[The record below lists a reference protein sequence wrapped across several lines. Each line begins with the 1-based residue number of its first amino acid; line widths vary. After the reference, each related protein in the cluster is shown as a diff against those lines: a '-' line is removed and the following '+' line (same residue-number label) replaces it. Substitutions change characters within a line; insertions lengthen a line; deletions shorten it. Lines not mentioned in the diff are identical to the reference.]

1 MSMCGIVG
9 LVVEPSAGHDLD
21 AAIRAMNETLRHRGP
36 DEDGVAVFPAA
47 ALAMRRLSIVDLSGG
62 QQPMW
67 DERRELCIVFNGEI
81 YDHTALR
88 DELIER
94 GHRFVSDHSD
104 TEVLIHGYEEWGGD
118 LFPRLNGMFALAIW
132 DLRNNRLV
140 VARDR
145 MGKKPLY
152 IARVRDGYAVA
163 SELKAFFAHPGF
175 EAELDPIA
183 LDQYLAFDYV
193 VGPRTMLRD
202 VQQLPA
208 GHWGTITPAGIETH
222 RYWTLTFGSTE
233 ASESELIEELDA
245 RLDEAVQR
253 RMVADVPVGV
263 FLSGGLDSTTVAY
276 YMRRHSDD
284 VHSFSI
290 AYDDPRIDES
300 HYAELASRHLGTTH
314 HVETVTF
321 DRIEGVVERM
331 PSLLDT
337 PMGDPSFIPTYLLS
351 EFTKR
356 SVTVALGGDASDEFL
371 MGYNLYR
378 SLRKLWVADYVPAV
392 AQSGVAA
399 LAGRINGRGGPFAG
413 GARLLARELAHSPE
427 QRVLRMLGAFEGR
440 GRDVLAPAL
449 RESLPA
455 SPFAGGVEEH
465 VGHFDGPRTA
475 ANRTIAAYV
484 QAYLIEDMLVKVDR
498 ASMAASLEVRT
509 PFLDPDVVELMCR
522 LPVSMKLRGPGG
534 KYLLRRLMRGRIPD
548 PILDRDK
555 QGFSAPLGEWLRG
568 PLVPLVRDTLEATR
582 LSAVGLLDAA
592 SVQQLVD
599 EHLSGHRDH
608 ARRLW
613 LLLQFELWR
622 ERWLAAR
629 TAVAA

>member
-1 MSMCGIVG
+1 MCGIVG
-9 LVVEPSAGHDLD
+9 LVGESSHSLDLD
-21 AAIRAMNETLRHRGP
+21 AVVRAMNQTLTHRGP
-36 DEDGVAVFPAA
+36 DEEGLAVFPTAA
-47 ALAMRRLSIVDLSGG
+47 VAMRRLSIVDLSGG

-67 DERRELCIVFNGEI
+67 DESRELCIVFNGEI

-88 DELIER
+88 EELVAL
-94 GHRFVSDHSD
+94 GHRFLSDHSD
-104 TEVLIHGYEEWGGD
+104 TEVLIHGYEEWGSA
-118 LFPRLNGMFALAIW
+118 LFPRLNGMFAIAIW
-132 DLRNNRLV
+132 DLRRNELV

-145 MGKKPLY
+145 FGKKPLY
-152 IARVRDGYAVA
+152 IAKVGGGYAIA

-175 EAELDPIA
+175 EAELDPVA

-193 VGPRTMLRD
+193 VTPRTMLRD

-208 GHWGTITPAGIETH
+208 GHWGTITPDGVRTH
-222 RYWTLTFGSTE
+222 RYWTLTFGRTG
-233 ASESELIEELDA
+233 ASEDELLEELDR
-245 RLDEAVQR
+245 RLDAAVQR
-253 RMVADVPVGV
+253 RMVADVPLGV
-263 FLSGGLDSTTVAY
+263 FLSGGLDSTTVTH
-276 YMRRHSDD
+276 YMRRHSHD

-300 HYAELASRHLGTTH
+300 QYAALASQHLGTTH

-321 DRIEGVVERM
+321 DQIEGVVERM

-351 EFTKR
+351 EFTR
-356 SVTVALGGDASDEFL
+356 RHVTVALGGDASDEFL

-378 SLRKLWVADYVPAV
+378 SLRKLWTADYAPTLARPGIARLA
-392 AQSGVAA
+392 AQ
-399 LAGRINGRGGPFAG
+399 INGRGGPFSG
-413 GARLLARELAHSPE
+413 GARLLARELVHSPE
-427 QRVLRMLGAFEGR
+427 RRVLRMLGAFEGD
-440 GRDVLAPAL
+440 GRDALAPAV
-449 RESLPA
+449 RAALPA
-455 SPFAGGVEEH
+455 SPFDTGVEAH
-465 VGHFDGPRTA
+465 VGTFEGPRTG

-484 QAYLIEDMLVKVDR
+484 QGYLIEDMLVKVDR

-548 PILDRDK
+548 AVIDREK

-568 PLVPLVRDTLEATR
+568 PLAHLVRDALAPSR
-582 LSAVGLLDAA
+582 LSAAGLLDSTHVAR
-592 SVQQLVD
+592 LTE
-599 EHLSGHRDH
+599 EHLSGERDH

-629 TAVAA
+629 TAAAA

>member
-1 MSMCGIVG
+1 MCGIVG
-9 LVVEPSAGHDLD
+9 LVVEPSAARDLD
-21 AAIRAMNETLRHRGP
+21 AAIRAMNQTLIHRGP

-47 ALAMRRLSIVDLSGG
+47 AVAMRRLSIVDLSGG

-81 YDHTALR
+81 YDHAALR
-88 DELIER
+88 RELVER

-118 LFPRLNGMFALAIW
+118 LFARLNGMFAIAIW
-132 DLRNNRLV
+132 DLRNNQLV

-152 IARVRDGYAVA
+152 IARIAGGYAVA

-193 VGPRTMLRD
+193 VAPRTMLRG
-202 VQQLPA
+202 VEQLPA
-208 GHWGTITPAGIETH
+208 GHWGTVTPSGVETH
-222 RYWTLTFGSTE
+222 RYWTLTFGRTD
-233 ASESELIEELDA
+233 ASEEELLEEFDG
-245 RLDEAVQR
+245 RLDSAVQR

-290 AYDDPRIDES
+290 AYEDPRIDES
-300 HYAELASRHLGTTH
+300 HYAAIASQHLGTTH

-321 DRIEGVVERM
+321 DQIEGVVERM

-351 EFTKR
+351 AFTKR

-371 MGYNLYR
+371 MGYNLFR
-378 SLRKLWVADYVPAV
+378 SLRKLWMADYVPDA
-392 AQSGVAA
+392 ARPGVAA
-399 LAGRINGRGGPFAG
+399 LAGRINGHAGPFAG
-413 GARLLARELAHSPE
+413 GARLLARELVHSPE
-427 QRVLRMLGAFEGR
+427 QRVMRMLGAFEGR
-440 GRDVLAPAL
+440 GRDYLAPAV
-449 RESLPA
+449 RSSLPGSA
-455 SPFAGGVEEH
+455 FEGGVEAS

-475 ANRTIAAYV
+475 ANRTVAAYV

-522 LPVSMKLRGPGG
+522 LPVSMRLRGLGG

-548 PILDRDK
+548 AIIDRDK
-555 QGFSAPLGEWLRG
+555 QGFSAPLGAWLRG
-568 PLVPLVRDTLEATR
+568 PLAPLVRDALAPNR
-582 LSAVGLLDAA
+582 LASTGLFDAA
-592 SVQQLVD
+592 GVQRLVD
-599 EHLSGHRDH
+599 EHLSGQRDH

-613 LLLQFELWR
+613 LLLQFDLWR
-622 ERWLAAR
+622 ERWLGAR
-629 TAVAA
+629 TAAAA